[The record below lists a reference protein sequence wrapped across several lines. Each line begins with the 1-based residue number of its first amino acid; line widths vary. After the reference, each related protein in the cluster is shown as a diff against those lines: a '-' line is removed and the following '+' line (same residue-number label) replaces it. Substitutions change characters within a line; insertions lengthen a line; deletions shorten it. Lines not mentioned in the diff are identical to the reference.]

1 MNYKILQEETFGKS
15 LKQIVIENREITKR
29 DVEFLLNPTSEY
41 MELPTKIKNM
51 ELGEKLFMEE
61 LDNEGDIGILVDTDV

>member
-1 MNYKILQEETFGKS
+1 MDYKILQEETFGKS

-51 ELGEKLFMEE
+51 EVQE
-61 LDNEGDIGILVDTDV
+61 